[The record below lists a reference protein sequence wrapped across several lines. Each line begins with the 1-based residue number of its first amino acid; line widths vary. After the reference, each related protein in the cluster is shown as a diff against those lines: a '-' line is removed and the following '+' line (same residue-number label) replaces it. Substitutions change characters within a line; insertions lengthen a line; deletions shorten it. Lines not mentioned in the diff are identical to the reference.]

1 LAACHDAGDPAKQ
14 RVIGLIE
21 PSRTTLPVILTP
33 TEVRAGERFVVTV
46 NTVGSSD
53 CTTADGGDAKIAPDL
68 IRLVPYDIVPLPG
81 HVDVC
86 REDYAPRHHYFP
98 LTLSHARASRIRV
111 VGRRPSTDPTA
122 LDSVEAPLLVTP

>member
-1 LAACHDAGDPAKQ
+1 LAACHDAGHPAKQ

-81 HVDVC
+81 HVDVPGGLC
-86 REDYAPRHHYFP
+86 A
-98 LTLSHARASRIRV
+98 AASLLPPDV
-111 VGRRPSTDPTA
+111 EPCQGLQDQGGRPASSTDPTA
-122 LDSVEAPLLVTP
+122 LDSAEAPSS

>member
-1 LAACHDAGDPAKQ
+1 
-14 RVIGLIE
+14 VIGLIE
-21 PSRTTLPVILTP
+21 PSRTMPPVIVAP
-33 TEVRAGERFVVTV
+33 AEVRAGERFVVTV

-53 CTTADGGDAKIAPDL
+53 CTTADGGDADVAPDL

-86 REDYAPRHHYFP
+86 REDYAARRHYFP
-98 LTLSHARASRIRV
+98 LELTHAGSSRIRV

-122 LDSVEAPLLVTP
+122 LDSVETSLLVAP